1 MVVFSFA
8 VSPRTWP
15 EGAWVPGGPRP
26 SFAVCFYHDSI
37 KADIG
42 DLVYNGP
49 RGKATDDSAVLTP
62 PPGRFVF
69 DARGRASNDPPPGL

>member
-1 MVVFSFA
+1 MMELCA
-8 VSPRTWP
+8 WMNLIDGDQRTQLR
-15 EGAWVPGGPRP
+15 GLHSVPN
-26 SFAVCFYHDSI
+26 SI

-49 RGKATDDSAVLTP
+49 RSKASDDSAVLTP

-69 DARGRASNDPPPGL
+69 NASGRASNDPPPAL